1 MVSRDWCHMSFG
13 IIAEGVLTGYSQNPS
28 QSLRYL
34 RSWAVTLRLRKTPAS
49 HPEVVFNAGDDDNNN
64 NNNNDNNNDHDDHD
78 DDNDNDISD
87 NDIINNNNNNN
98 NNNSNNNN
106 NWLTNLC
113 DNYRQKKVNE
123 LKHNFKLGNIIAVKF
138 KLVFLSI
145 PLLTF
150 EGFLVGLALSPP
162 VKLTHPSLGFRF

>member
-1 MVSRDWCHMSFG
+1 M
-13 IIAEGVLTGYSQNPS
+13 
-28 QSLRYL
+28 
-34 RSWAVTLRLRKTPAS
+34 
-49 HPEVVFNAGDDDNNN
+49 FNAGDDDNNN
-64 NNNNDNNNDHDDHD
+64 NNDNNNDHDHD

-87 NDIINNNNNNN
+87 NDINNNNN

-123 LKHNFKLGNIIAVKF
+123 LKHNSKLGNIIAVKF

-150 EGFLVGLALSPP
+150 EGLPRWISSFSTCKAHSSFVGFSLLIF
-162 VKLTHPSLGFRF
+162 PSR

>member
-1 MVSRDWCHMSFG
+1 M
-13 IIAEGVLTGYSQNPS
+13 
-28 QSLRYL
+28 
-34 RSWAVTLRLRKTPAS
+34 
-49 HPEVVFNAGDDDNNN
+49 FNAGDDDNNN
-64 NNNNDNNNDHDDHD
+64 NNNNDNNNDHDD
-78 DDNDNDISD
+78 DNDNDISD
-87 NDIINNNNNNN
+87 NDINNNNNNN

-113 DNYRQKKVNE
+113 DNYRQKKVIE

-150 EGFLVGLALSPP
+150 EGLPRWISSFSTCKAHSSFVGFSRLIF
-162 VKLTHPSLGFRF
+162 PSR

>member
-1 MVSRDWCHMSFG
+1 M
-13 IIAEGVLTGYSQNPS
+13 
-28 QSLRYL
+28 
-34 RSWAVTLRLRKTPAS
+34 
-49 HPEVVFNAGDDDNNN
+49 FNAGDDDNNN
-64 NNNNDNNNDHDDHD
+64 DNNNDHD

-87 NDIINNNNNNN
+87 NDINN

-106 NWLTNLC
+106 NWLSNLC

-150 EGFLVGLALSPP
+150 EGLPRWISSFSTCKAHSSFVGFSLLIF
-162 VKLTHPSLGFRF
+162 PSR

>member
-1 MVSRDWCHMSFG
+1 M
-13 IIAEGVLTGYSQNPS
+13 
-28 QSLRYL
+28 
-34 RSWAVTLRLRKTPAS
+34 
-49 HPEVVFNAGDDDNNN
+49 FNAGDDDNN

-87 NDIINNNNNNN
+87 NDINNNNNNN

-150 EGFLVGLALSPP
+150 EGLPRWISSFSTCKAHSSFVGFSLLIF
-162 VKLTHPSLGFRF
+162 PSR